1 MKATREEQRA
11 EAIRRLEKWETDEFL
26 KMAFENNE
34 LAVCEVFGNRYSNE
48 FVVLSSELDKEILQ
62 QVRDAEATYG
72 IMAYVTIKT
81 IAEFGIVYD
90 ILYVSEN
97 KEDWAIDAELM
108 EDNVSM
114 SYCINTTE
122 PLFTEFGTIG
132 IAATKG
138 GLYRIC

>member
-34 LAVCEVFGNRYSNE
+34 LAVCEVFGNRDSNE
-48 FVVLSSELDKEILQ
+48 FVVLSSELEEEILQ

-108 EDNVSM
+108 EDKVAM

-132 IAATKG
+132 INTTKG
-138 GLYRIC
+138 GLYRIY